1 MTQLNRFAMAE
12 KDYRARAA
20 ELLAQSKLEPDP
32 AVAETLEAVAE
43 CFQQLADSPALEF
56 EFLRQGLFLRDPYKK

>member
-1 MTQLNRFAMAE
+1 MAE

-32 AVAETLEAVAE
+32 EVAETLEAVAE

-56 EFLRQGLFLRDPYKK
+56 EFLRQDLFLRDPYKK